1 MISYEVTLQELVIS
15 TYFISIFGN
24 PSFLCLLGSRMFF
37 NLKEAGEDKPLDQS
51 EIVETMQFG
60 QPPSVNSSA
69 EYRTRYVGL
78 NYMLARMHA

>member
-37 NLKEAGEDKPLDQS
+37 NLKEAAEHG
-51 EIVETMQFG
+51 
-60 QPPSVNSSA
+60 VNVGTNWASYTHSA
-69 EYRTRYVGL
+69 IRFD
-78 NYMLARMHA
+78 